1 MYSNSF
7 KEKMQHLCMRPS
19 IKFIGG
25 FFAMKKFIVLY
36 VPNKPNK
43 KTSDTISITMFII
56 YCILKNQ
63 TKKFGGVNID

>member
-1 MYSNSF
+1 
-7 KEKMQHLCMRPS
+7 
-19 IKFIGG
+19 
-25 FFAMKKFIVLY
+25 MKKFIVLY